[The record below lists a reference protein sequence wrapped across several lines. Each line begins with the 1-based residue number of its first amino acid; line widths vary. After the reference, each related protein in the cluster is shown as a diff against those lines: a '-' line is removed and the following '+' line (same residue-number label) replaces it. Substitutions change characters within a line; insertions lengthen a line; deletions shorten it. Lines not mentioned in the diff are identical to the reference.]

1 MLPVEEIFAPL
12 KAWLADNSTALIIAP
27 PGAGK
32 TTGVPLALL
41 DEHWLEG
48 QSIILLEPRRL
59 AARAAAARMA
69 ETLGES
75 VGQTV
80 GFRVRGESRIGPKT
94 RIEVVTEGVF
104 SRRILE
110 DPSLEGVGCVIFD
123 EFHERSL
130 DADLGLAFARDAQTV
145 LREDL
150 RLLVMSATL
159 DGERVLELLPD
170 ARGFTSLGRTYPIAT
185 HYLGRD
191 QTLPM
196 ETDMARHV
204 VRLSGKLQPEAAETM
219 LVFLPGQ
226 GEIHRVAQRVE
237 ERGLSSHVELH
248 KLYGAMDFRDQARVL
263 AKNAPGRPKI
273 VLATAIAETSLTLD
287 KVSMVVDCGLSRL
300 GRFDP
305 ARGVTAFVT
314 ERVSRASADQRRG
327 RAGRTQ
333 AGDAYRLWDA
343 EQDRSLIPFARP
355 EILETDLSQ
364 LALSLR
370 LWGAKST
377 HGLAL
382 LDHPP
387 RAAMDEAVKLL
398 QALGA
403 LDAAGDLTP
412 HGRLVAQLPMS
423 PRLAHMLLKAA
434 EAGAAEQG
442 AQLAVLLSENG
453 LGGKATDLDLRLEAL
468 GRDKSQKVSQA
479 RNLAQSWAKLAANL
493 VKDNT
498 RRSGGKALTHHLLAE
513 CFPERVA
520 RSRGKTGEFVMA
532 NGRGVYV
539 DEHDPLARADY
550 LAVGDLG
557 GGANRDRVLL
567 GAVLSEAE
575 ILSLFSDRVSKGP
588 VLEKVN
594 GRFRAFEQTRL
605 GALILSSKP
614 LAQVPSALLLQAE
627 AEEIKQKGLKALN
640 LSDNAQNLRARV
652 AFLRGQDETWP
663 DLGDEALLSTLE
675 AWLGPYAAGKSM
687 LSISAHDVSQALLG
701 VLTYDQQKALDRLAP
716 ETLRM
721 PTGSNMRIDYTAEGG
736 PRVDVR
742 VQELYGTTVHPTVG
756 PNRTPIT
763 LALMSPAHR
772 PIQITKDLPAF
783 WKGSWNE
790 VRSEMK
796 GRYPRHVWPEN
807 PREAD
812 PTTRAKPRGT

>member
-1 MLPVEEIFAPL
+1 MLPVEEIYAPL
-12 KAWLADNSTALIIAP
+12 KAWLAAETTAVIIAP

-41 DEHWLEG
+41 DEPWLAG
-48 QSIILLEPRRL
+48 QSIVLLEPRRL

-80 GFRVRGESRIGPKT
+80 GFRVRGESKIGPKT
-94 RIEVVTEGVF
+94 RIHVVTEGIF

-110 DPSLEGVGCVIFD
+110 DPSLEGIGCVIFD

-130 DADLGLAFARDAQTV
+130 DADLGLAFARDAQGV
-145 LREDL
+145 LRDDL

-159 DGERVLELLPD
+159 DGERVLGVLPG
-170 ARGFTSLGRTYPIAT
+170 AKAFQSLGRTFPIDT

-191 QTLPM
+191 QALPM
-196 ETDMARHV
+196 ETDVARHV
-204 VRLSGKLQPEAAETM
+204 ARLSGKLAPERAETM

-237 ERGLSSHVELH
+237 EIGIDPAIEVH

-263 AKNAPGRPKI
+263 SKNASGHPKI

-287 KVSMVVDCGLSRL
+287 KVSMVIDSGQARL
-300 GRFDP
+300 ARFDP
-305 ARGVTAFVT
+305 ARGVVRMVT
-314 ERVSRASADQRRG
+314 ERASKASADQRRG

-364 LALSLR
+364 LVLSLR

-377 HGLAL
+377 EGLAL

-387 RAAMDEAVKLL
+387 KPAMEEAGKLL
-398 QALGA
+398 KALGA
-403 LDAAGDLTP
+403 LDGHGDLTA
-412 HGRLVAQLPMS
+412 HGRMMAQLPMA

-434 EAGAAEQG
+434 EAGAAGQG
-442 AQLAVLLSENG
+442 AQLAMLLSENG
-453 LGGKATDLDLRLEAL
+453 LGGKSADLDTRLEGL
-468 GRDKSQKVSQA
+468 GRDKSPKVAQA
-479 RNLAQSWAKLAANL
+479 RALADGWARQAAAL
-493 VKDNT
+493 VKT
-498 RRSGGKALTHHLLAE
+498 SGKSAGGKVFAHHLLAE

-520 RSRGKTGEFVMA
+520 KARGKPGEFVMA

-539 DEHDPLARADY
+539 DAHDALARAEF

-557 GGANRDRVLL
+557 GGSNRDRILL
-567 GAVLSEAE
+567 AAPLSEAE
-575 ILSLFSDRVSKGP
+575 IISLFGDRLERGA
-588 VLEKVN
+588 VLERNN
-594 GRFRAFEQTRL
+594 GRFRAFEQVRL
-605 GALILSSKP
+605 GAVVLSAKP
-614 LAQVPSALLLQAE
+614 LDKVPAELLLHAE
-627 AEEIKQKGLKALN
+627 AEEIQAKGLKALN
-640 LSDNAQNLRARV
+640 LSEASQGLRERV
-652 AFLRGQDETWP
+652 AFVRGQDGTWP
-663 DLGDEALLSTLE
+663 DLSDEALLATLE

-687 LSISAHDVSQALLG
+687 LGLGKGEVHDALRAI
-701 VLTYDQQKALDRLAP
+701 LTGEQQRALEKLAP

-721 PTGSNMRIDYTAEGG
+721 PTGSNMRIDYGAEGG
-736 PRVDVR
+736 PRVEVR
-742 VQELYGTTVHPTVG
+742 VQELYGTTVHPVVG
-756 PNRTPIT
+756 PNRTPVT
-763 LALMSPAHR
+763 LALASPAHR

-783 WKGSWNE
+783 WDGSWRE
-790 VRSEMK
+790 VRTEMK

>member
-1 MLPVEEIFAPL
+1 MLPVEEIFPDL
-12 KAWLADNSTALIIAP
+12 KAWLADNPTALIIAP

-41 DEHWLEG
+41 DAPWLAG
-48 QSIILLEPRRL
+48 QKIILLEPRRL

-69 ETLGES
+69 EILGEP

-80 GFRVRGESRIGPKT
+80 GFRVRGETRVSGKT
-94 RIEVVTEGVF
+94 RIEVVTEGIF
-104 SRRILE
+104 SRLILD
-110 DPSLEGVGCVIFD
+110 DPSLDGIGCVIFD

-130 DADLGLAFARDAQTV
+130 DADLGLAFARDAQGV
-145 LREDL
+145 LRDDL

-159 DGERVLELLPD
+159 DGERVLGLLPD
-170 ARGFTSLGRTYPIAT
+170 ARGFTSLGRTFPITT

-196 ETDMARHV
+196 ETDMAKHV
-204 VRLSGKLQPEAAETM
+204 VRLSGKLSPESAETM

-226 GEIHRVAQRVE
+226 GEIHRVAQRAE
-237 ERGLSSHVELH
+237 ERGLPGHIELH

-263 AKNAPGRPKI
+263 AKNTPGHPKI

-287 KVSMVVDCGLSRL
+287 KVAMVVDCGLSRL

-370 LWGAKST
+370 MWGAKST
-377 HGLAL
+377 EGLAL

-387 RAAMDEAVKLL
+387 KAAMEEAVKLL

-403 LDAAGDLTP
+403 LDANGDLTA
-412 HGRLVAQLPMS
+412 HGRLMAQLPMA
-423 PRLAHMLLKAA
+423 PRLAHMLLRAA
-434 EAGAAEQG
+434 EAGAAAQG

-453 LGGKATDLDLRLEAL
+453 VGGKATDLDLRLEAL
-468 GRDKSQKVSQA
+468 GKDRSQKVAQA
-479 RNLAQSWAKLAANL
+479 RSLADNWTRQAQALVKAAN
-493 VKDNT
+493 KA
-498 RRSGGKALTHHLLAE
+498 GGRTLSHHLLAE
-513 CFPERVA
+513 CFPERIA
-520 RSRGKTGEFVMA
+520 KARGKPGEFLMA
-532 NGRGVYV
+532 NGRGAYV
-539 DEHDPLARADY
+539 DEHDPLAKAEF

-557 GGANRDRVLL
+557 GGSNRDRILL
-567 GAVLSEAE
+567 GAALTEAE
-575 ILSLFSDRVSKGP
+575 VTSLFADRVTKGP
-588 VLEKVN
+588 VLEKTN
-594 GRFRAFEQTRL
+594 GRFRAFEQVRL
-605 GALILSSKP
+605 GALVLSSKP
-614 LAQVPSALLLQAE
+614 LSQIPPELLLHAE
-627 AEEIKQKGLKALN
+627 AEEIQQKGLKVLRFSENADAL
-640 LSDNAQNLRARV
+640 RERV
-652 AFLRGQDETWP
+652 AFIRSQDDSWP
-663 DLGDEALLSTLE
+663 DMGDEALLSTLE
-675 AWLGPYAAGKSM
+675 SWLGPYAAGKSM
-687 LSISAHDVSQALLG
+687 LSLSAHDTYQALLNI
-701 VLTYDQQKALDRLAP
+701 LTYEQQKALDKLAP

-721 PTGSNMRIDYTAEGG
+721 PTGSHIRIDYGAEGG
-736 PRVDVR
+736 PRIDVR
-742 VQELYGTTVHPTVG
+742 VQELYGTTIHPTLG
-756 PNRTPIT
+756 PNRIPVT
-763 LALMSPAHR
+763 LALTSPAHR

-783 WKGSWNE
+783 WDGSWSE
-790 VRSEMK
+790 VRGEMK